1 MERTTNPTEGKLMR
15 AFMQFSKADWHQRS
29 IAGCKPS
36 EIRVLFCIKKSA
48 ASGCHGLKPD
58 DMRVSELKVSDISR
72 LLHVT
77 SPTVTQLLKGLEA
90 NGLVERH
97 IDPTD
102 RRSVGI
108 TLTKKGEQ
116 VTQQA
121 ADAFSASF
129 HGLMEYLGED
139 ESDQLADLL
148 FKVSRYYNEQAV
160 NVQLS
165 SWSGEDEL

>member
-1 MERTTNPTEGKLMR
+1 MERTTNPTEVKLMR
-15 AFMQFSKADWHQRS
+15 AFMQFGRAEWHQRS

-36 EIRVLFCIKKSA
+36 EIRVLFCIKKGLMA
-48 ASGCHGLKPD
+48 GCHGMKSD
-58 DMRVSELKVSDISR
+58 DVKTPVELKVSDISR

-108 TLTKKGEQ
+108 TLTRKGEQ

-121 ADAFSASF
+121 ADAFSDSF
-129 HGLMEYLGED
+129 HGLMEFLGED
-139 ESDQLADLL
+139 ESNELADLL
-148 FKVSRYYNEQAV
+148 FKVSRYYHEQSAV
-160 NVQLS
+160 LS
-165 SWSGEDEL
+165 SWNGEDEL